1 MYYSDVLEGTYYLK
15 GDLVLLEQAILQYF
29 SERLEAMD
37 LCQLSCPDMVRTV
50 MMVSQEG
57 SAAKGG
63 SIKKGGGGIKQ
74 NLCGGGPL
82 NYRDKS

>member
-37 LCQLSCPDMVRTV
+37 LGQLSCPDMVKTV

-57 SAAKGG
+57 STAKGG
-63 SIKKGGGGIKQ
+63 SINKGGGGHKTEFMWSGV
-74 NLCGGGPL
+74 L
-82 NYRDKS
+82 